1 MATRTMFTGVG
12 TALVTP
18 FTKTGALDEG
28 AVKRLARR
36 QIDAGIHFLVPCGT
50 TGETPTLTAAERR
63 RVVELV
69 LEEANG
75 KVPVMAGAGAND
87 TKDAVELSKEM
98 QSIGV
103 QGLLQVTPYYN
114 KPTPEGLFAHFSAI
128 AEATTLP
135 VLLYNVPGRTGCNI
149 DAVTLAKLAA
159 IPHVI
164 GVKEASGNITQMI
177 EICRAVPD
185 NFLVLSGDD
194 AMTLPLMAIG
204 GRGLISVA
212 SNSLPA
218 EMVQVVE
225 AAERGDY
232 ATARRLHQRLVPIM
246 LGNFIESNPG
256 PVKYAMAVMG
266 LLEEA
271 YRLPMVPMRQ
281 ASKDKMDGWLRDL
294 GPDAGRV

>member
-1 MATRTMFTGVG
+1 MRTMFTGVG

-18 FTKTGALDEG
+18 FTTSGALDEP

-36 QIDAGIHFLVPCGT
+36 QIEAGIHFLVPCGT
-50 TGETPTLTAAERR
+50 TGETPTLSGAERR

-75 KVPVMAGAGAND
+75 QVPVMAGAGAND

-98 QSIGV
+98 HSIGV

-128 AEATTLP
+128 AEATPLP
-135 VLLYNVPGRTGCNI
+135 LMLYNVPGRTGCNI
-149 DAVTLAKLAA
+149 DAPTLARLAG

-177 EICRAVPD
+177 EICRAVPED
-185 NFLVLSGDD
+185 FLVLSGDD

-281 ASKDKMDGWLRDL
+281 ASKDKMDGWLREL
-294 GPDAGRV
+294 GPEAGRV